1 VVNIGPIVRGDGRTV
16 LLWLTDPAT
25 GGRLT
30 LSDKKLWFTAKNN
43 FVDPDTAAVIRKGNA
58 LAGLTGIS
66 VVVPS
71 AGQPGAGGEVA
82 VVQIAAADTDAL
94 DAHTIILQWDGQVE
108 IPGSDPVTP
117 DAWRGQLSVVPDV
130 TRSS

>member
-16 LLWLTDPAT
+16 LLWLADPVT

-43 FVDPDTAAVIRKGNA
+43 FVDPDTVAVIRKGNA

-82 VVQIAAADTDAL
+82 VVQIAAADTGSL
-94 DAHTIILQWDGQVE
+94 DAHTVILQWDGQVE
-108 IPGSDPVTP
+108 VPGNDPVTP

>member
-43 FVDPDTAAVIRKGNA
+43 FVDPDTAAVIR
-58 LAGLTGIS
+58 
-66 VVVPS
+66 S
-71 AGQPGAGGEVA
+71 A
-82 VVQIAAADTDAL
+82 
-94 DAHTIILQWDGQVE
+94 
-108 IPGSDPVTP
+108 
-117 DAWRGQLSVVPDV
+117 
-130 TRSS
+130 RSRW

>member
-1 VVNIGPIVRGDGRTV
+1 VVGDGPQRRVHRPTLTPTGPAPGPGRV
-16 LLWLTDPAT
+16 L
-25 GGRLT
+25 G
-30 LSDKKLWFTAKNN
+30 FTAKNN
-43 FVDPDTAAVIRKGNA
+43 FVDPDTVAVIRKGNA

-82 VVQIAAADTDAL
+82 VVQIAAADTGSL
-94 DAHTIILQWDGQVE
+94 DAHTVILQWDGQVE
-108 IPGSDPVTP
+108 VPGNDPVTP